1 MIYHKKIAASNRTL
15 SKIKN
20 YSGVIL
26 FGTGNL
32 GKIVLK
38 ALEKAK
44 INIVAIADNNESNWN
59 KAWGGY
65 KVLSN
70 TQLEDS
76 KNKYPVIIASFNFP
90 YMKRQL
96 EEIGITNY
104 FDSDFLF
111 SEFKSVNIKSILLLR
126 NFSNF

>member
-44 INIVAIADNNESNWN
+44 INIVAIADNNS
-59 KAWGGY
+59 
-65 KVLSN
+65 L
-70 TQLEDS
+70 
-76 KNKYPVIIASFNFP
+76 
-90 YMKRQL
+90 
-96 EEIGITNY
+96 IGIKLGVATK
-104 FDSDFLF
+104 FCQ
-111 SEFKSVNIKSILLLR
+111 IL
-126 NFSNF
+126 S